1 MLGELFGPKQAE
13 VAKAIAEKKR
23 ISDYRWGT
31 LWIISPENGT
41 YGSFAWKPFLF
52 VIGAFLAIGLLAS
65 LAK

>member
-13 VAKAIAEKKR
+13 VAKAIAENKR
-23 ISDYRWGT
+23 VADYRWGT
-31 LWIISPENGT
+31 LWIISPEKAT

-52 VIGAFLAIGLLAS
+52 VIGAFWVIGLLAS